1 VLGATDDEFS
11 MILDSAKGKLRWIPA
26 GFLLDKV
33 GLRGAERRAYLAA
46 NRDVR
51 RLGTAAVVGR
61 YITDRMFRTLAL
73 RIAEAR
79 GDAPTW
85 LYRFSW
91 RSPNF
96 GSAVHCVDVPFFF
109 DCLDADRVDAIAGA
123 HPPQPLADDVHGGAV
138 AFVANGEPG
147 WHRFTDAAGTARV
160 YDTPTRTAADAFSG
174 VRPLLAG

>member
-1 VLGATDDEFS
+1 
-11 MILDSAKGKLRWIPA
+11 MILDSAKGKLRWVPA
-26 GFLLDKV
+26 GLLLGKI
-33 GLRGAERRAYLAA
+33 GLTGAERRAYLAA

-73 RIAEAR
+73 RIAAAR

-109 DCLDADRVDAIAGA
+109 DCLDADRVDAIAGTQ
-123 HPPQPLADDVHGGAV
+123 PPQALADDVHGGAV

-147 WHRFTDAAGTARV
+147 WPRFTDAAGTARV
-160 YDTPTRTAADAFSG
+160 YDTPTRTAADAFAG